1 MGVDETDDL
10 AGHRPCQSLFGN
22 LAACA
27 VRVAASGHGGVAR
40 RAARTAAALADCW
53 PRRHD
58 DPSAARG
65 RRPSGARMAATE
77 YDYIVVGAG
86 SAGCT
91 IAHRLGADPSV
102 RVLVLEAGKPD
113 TSFFIHMPAGVVQMA
128 GKGLFNW
135 GYWTEPQANCDGR
148 KMYWP
153 RGKTLGGS
161 SSINAML
168 YIRGHAWDYDQ
179 WRQLGN
185 AGWSYADVLPYFL
198 KAQHN
203 ERGASEFHGV
213 GGPLNVADQVS
224 PAGINAAFIDAC
236 VQAGHKRTT
245 DFNGATQDG
254 VGYYQVTQKGGKR
267 WSAAQAYLRPAMAR
281 GNVTV
286 LTEAHTLKVVIE
298 NGRATGVAYRKDG
311 KDEVAHAA
319 REVVLSGGAINSPQ
333 LLMLS
338 GIGPADHLRAHGIAV
353 AADVPGVGGNLQ
365 DHLDSGTLYYCKT
378 RDTYDTANQL
388 LTLAKYVFAKTGPGT
403 SCIAETG
410 GFLRTEDGLAAPDI
424 QLHFIPAFV
433 IDHGRTQLKK
443 NGMTLHVCLL
453 RPRSTGTIRLK
464 TADPTHD
471 PAIDANYLA
480 DPKDLDVLV
489 KGTKMARHI
498 FARKAFDPYRGDELE
513 PGSGKVSDADLAEW
527 VRARCETIY
536 HPVGSCK
543 MGPASDAMAVVDNE
557 LRVRGVEGLR
567 VVDASIMPT
576 LIGGNTNAPTI
587 MIAERAA
594 SFMLGAAAAAQ
605 KAA

>member
-1 MGVDETDDL
+1 M
-10 AGHRPCQSLFGN
+10 AGR
-22 LAACA
+22 
-27 VRVAASGHGGVAR
+27 
-40 RAARTAAALADCW
+40 
-53 PRRHD
+53 
-58 DPSAARG
+58 
-65 RRPSGARMAATE
+65 E
-77 YDYIVVGAG
+77 YDYIIVGAG

-91 IAHRLGADPSV
+91 LTYRLGSDPSV
-102 RVLVLEAGKPD
+102 KVLVLEAGKPD
-113 TSFFIHMPAGVVQMA
+113 SHFFIHMPAGVVNLA
-128 GKGLFNW
+128 GSGLFNW
-135 GYWTEPQANCDGR
+135 GYWTEPQAHCNGR

-153 RGKTLGGS
+153 RGKALGGS

-168 YIRGHAWDYDQ
+168 YIRGHAWDYDH

-185 AGWSYADVLPYFL
+185 AGWSYADVLPYFIR
-198 KAQHN
+198 AQHN

-224 PAGINAAFIDAC
+224 PARINAAFVEAC
-236 VQAGHKRTT
+236 VQAGHKRST
-245 DFNGATQDG
+245 DFNGSTQDG
-254 VGYYQVTQKGGKR
+254 VGYYQVTQKKGKR

-286 LTEAHTLKVVIE
+286 ITGAHITRVVVE
-298 NGRATGVAYRKDG
+298 NGRATGVAWRSEG
-311 KDEVAHAA
+311 KDEVARAS

-353 AADVPGVGGNLQ
+353 VADVPGVGGNLQ
-365 DHLDSGTLYYCKT
+365 DHLDAATLFFCRT

-388 LTLAKYVFAKTGPGT
+388 LTLAKYVFARTGPGT

-410 GFLRTEDGLAAPDI
+410 GFLRTGDGLAAPDI

-433 IDHGRTQLKK
+433 VDHGRTRMKG

-453 RPRSTGTIRLK
+453 RPESTGTIRLK
-464 TADPTHD
+464 SADPMAA

-480 DPKDLDVLV
+480 AARDLDVLV
-489 KGTKMARHI
+489 RGTKMAREI
-498 FARKAFDPYRGDELE
+498 FAQKAFDPYRGDELE
-513 PGSGKVSDADLAEW
+513 PGKARASDGDLADW

-536 HPVGSCK
+536 HPVGTCK
-543 MGPASDAMAVVDNE
+543 MGPAPDATAVVDGA

-567 VVDASIMPT
+567 VVDASVMPT
-576 LIGGNTNAPTI
+576 LVGGNTNAPTI

-594 SFMLGAAAAAQ
+594 DMMLGAAAPARAA
-605 KAA
+605 A

>member
-1 MGVDETDDL
+1 MARDD
-10 AGHRPCQSLFGN
+10 
-22 LAACA
+22 
-27 VRVAASGHGGVAR
+27 
-40 RAARTAAALADCW
+40 
-53 PRRHD
+53 
-58 DPSAARG
+58 
-65 RRPSGARMAATE
+65 
-77 YDYIVVGAG
+77 YDYIIVGAG

-91 IAHRLGADPSV
+91 LAYRLGADPSV
-102 RVLVLEAGKPD
+102 KVLVLEAGKPD
-113 TSFFIHMPAGVVQMA
+113 TNFFIHMPAGVVQLA

-135 GYWTEPQANCDGR
+135 GYWTEPQVHCKGR

-168 YIRGHAWDYDQ
+168 YIRGNAWDYDH

-185 AGWSYADVLPYFL
+185 AGWSYGDVLPYFL
-198 KAQHN
+198 RAQHN

-224 PAGINAAFIDAC
+224 PAKINAAFVEAC
-236 VQAGHKRTT
+236 VQAGHKRST
-245 DFNGATQDG
+245 DFNGASQDG

-286 LTEAHTLKVVIE
+286 VTEAHTARVVVE
-298 NGRATGVAYRKDG
+298 NGRATSVAYRKDG
-311 KDEVAHAA
+311 KDEIARAT
-319 REVVLSGGAINSPQ
+319 REVALSGGAINSPQ

-338 GIGPADHLRAHGIAV
+338 GIGPADHLKTLGINV
-353 AADVPGVGGNLQ
+353 VADVPGVGGNLQ
-365 DHLDSGTLYYCKT
+365 DHLDAATLYYCKT

-388 LTLAKYVFAKTGPGT
+388 VTLAKYVFGKTGPGT

-410 GFLRTEDGLAAPDI
+410 GFLRTADGLSAPDI

-433 IDHGRTQLKK
+433 IDHGRTQMKQ

-453 RPRSTGTIRLK
+453 RPESTGTIRLK
-464 TADPTHD
+464 SADPMAD

-480 DPKDLDVLV
+480 ASKDLDGLV
-489 KGTKMARHI
+489 KGTRLAREI
-498 FARKAFDPYRGDELE
+498 FAQTAFEPYRGDELE
-513 PGSGKVSDADLAEW
+513 PGVGKTSDADIADW
-527 VRARCETIY
+527 VRARSETIY

-543 MGPASDAMAVVDNE
+543 MGPESDAMAVVDSQ

-594 SFMLGAAAAAQ
+594 DFMLG
-605 KAA
+605 KAALTQQAA